1 MLLTYRT
8 GPSTHA
14 VGEAIGATHQTVQ
27 RCLDRAVRFGAMAA
41 LEDSPR
47 PGKAAAITDEAR
59 AWLVSLAWQKAKE
72 LGCFRTNSGRRACW
86 RATSALMSRRLDI
99 PAWGISFKTRS
110 AKSSHAMTS
119 SGSVAKLW
127 LRPCRD
133 KKVVGLAT
141 ERLTV
146 VDFKVSHFER
156 EIVLWGVRWYVAYP
170 ISYRQLEEMMEER
183 GVEVDHSSLN
193 RCALKYAPLL
203 GQAFRARK
211 RQVGGSWRT
220 DETYVRIRGQWK
232 YL

>member
-1 MLLTYRT
+1 MSIGDDELAWLERIARSRTEPAWRVARAWMLLTYRT

-156 EIVLWGVRWYVAYP
+156 EIVFGVSAG
-170 ISYRQLEEMMEER
+170 M
-183 GVEVDHSSLN
+183 
-193 RCALKYAPLL
+193 
-203 GQAFRARK
+203 
-211 RQVGGSWRT
+211 WRT
-220 DETYVRIRGQWK
+220 RSATASSRG
-232 YL
+232 